1 MGRTKGLRVAILA
14 RRAVRFYTI
23 DMDAERP
30 LLPMT
35 RFGLE
40 PEVPRLRA
48 LTLSKMPAIPGVIA
62 PRPLWLVTLL
72 TVVTFGIYGLLW
84 IRAVSRE
91 LREATNDAEIR
102 PTRNAVLTFLT
113 CSLWA
118 FVVAWDLDGR
128 VQAQLAR
135 MDPSHKP
142 RYLDFLALV
151 LVNFVLPGVGLLI
164 AQALLQ
170 RDLNELARTAS
181 RAHGHAALT
190 TTP

>member
-1 MGRTKGLRVAILA
+1 MEPRERS
-14 RRAVRFYTI
+14 
-23 DMDAERP
+23 RP
-30 LLPMT
+30 LLPVT

-48 LTLSKMPAIPGVIA
+48 LTLAKMPAIPGVIA
-62 PRPLWLVTLL
+62 ERAVWLVSIL
-72 TVVTFGIYGLLW
+72 TVVTFGVYGLVW

-91 LREATNDAEIR
+91 LREATDDAEIR
-102 PTRNAVLTFLT
+102 PTRNAALTFAT

-135 MDPSHKP
+135 MDPAHKP
-142 RYLDFLALV
+142 RFLDFVALV
-151 LVNFVLPGVGLLI
+151 LVNVVLPGVGLLI

-170 RDLNELARTAS
+170 RDLNLLSRTAAE
-181 RAHGHAALT
+181 AHGHAALVGT
-190 TTP
+190 AAK